1 MIQSSYASHQN
12 LGFRVLNPEQLHEIV
27 QAAYLILERTGAR
40 IDHEPMKV
48 LLKKAGAEI
57 KNNRVYV
64 PRWLTRECLDKAPKG
79 IMVYNRKG
87 QPAMHLDGHKTYYGT
102 STASPKNRDALTGQV
117 HETTLADIATGIKVA
132 DALEHLDFVMPFG
145 SAQDCPSPVA
155 EAHEYL
161 AVVKNTV
168 KPAVFCGYSPKGT
181 ETVLDMAAAIA
192 GGHDELRRKPMVIP
206 YPEPIAPLYWPDD
219 IVDKILI
226 CAKHGTPHITTG
238 AQLLSLTAPVTIAG
252 GLAQSTA
259 ESLFSNVMAQTAAQ
273 GTPVFLA
280 AIVEGVNPRNGLI
293 SMGGPEYQLSQAA
306 QAEIARYLG
315 LPSWGCAGITD
326 SKIIDAQA
334 GVESAISIFIQALA
348 GVNLVHDVGY
358 LDSGI
363 QCSAAMMVL
372 GDEIISMVKH
382 MMKGIVVDADTL
394 ATEVID
400 RVGPN
405 GNFMTQKHTIKH
417 LRQSLWSPSLF
428 CKEGQD
434 SWAALGSRSTQEA
447 ADQKV
452 KDIVAK
458 HVPEALDP
466 KLEEELTK
474 IIGAAEKN

>member
-1 MIQSSYASHQN
+1 MIQGNYSCHQS
-12 LGFRVLNPEQLHEIV
+12 LGFRVLNSDQIHEIV

-40 IDHEPMKV
+40 IEHESMKDM
-48 LLKKAGAEI
+48 LRKAGAEI
-57 KNNRVYV
+57 KNDRVYV
-64 PRWLTRECLDKAPKG
+64 PRWLTKECLDKAPKG
-79 IMVYNRKG
+79 IMIYNRKG
-87 QPAMHLDGHKTYYGT
+87 QPAMHLDGYKTYYGT
-102 STASPKNRDALTGQV
+102 STASPKNRDAHTGEI
-117 HETTLADIATGIKVA
+117 HDTTLADIATGIKVA
-132 DALEHLDFVMPFG
+132 DALNHLDFVMPFG

-161 AVVKNTV
+161 AVVKNTI
-168 KPAVFCGYSPKGT
+168 KPAVFCGYSAKGT
-181 ETVLDMAAAIA
+181 ETVLEMAATIA
-192 GGHDELRRKPMVIP
+192 GGHDELRRKPIVIP
-206 YPEPIAPLYWPDD
+206 YPEPIAPLYWPGD
-219 IVDKILI
+219 IIDKILI
-226 CAKHGTPHITTG
+226 CAKNGTPHITTG

-259 ESLFSNVMAQTAAQ
+259 ESLFSNVMAQTASP

-306 QAEIARYLG
+306 QAEIARFLG
-315 LPSWGCAGITD
+315 LPSWGCAGATD

-334 GVESAISIFIQALA
+334 GVEAAMSIFMHALA

-372 GDEIISMVKH
+372 GNEVISMVKH
-382 MMKGIVVDADTL
+382 IMKGIVVDADTL

-400 RVGPN
+400 RVGP
-405 GNFMTQKHTIKH
+405 GGSFMTQKHTIKH
-417 LRQSLWSPSLF
+417 LRQSLWNHELF
-428 CKEGQD
+428 CKEGHD
-434 SWAALGSRSTQEA
+434 SWAAHGSKDTQAA

-452 KDIVAK
+452 RDILAN

-466 KLEEELTK
+466 KLENELAR
-474 IIGAAEKN
+474 IISLAEKN

>member
-1 MIQSSYASHQN
+1 MIQSNYSSHQS
-12 LGFRVLNPEQLHEIV
+12 LSFRVLNEAQIHEIV

-40 IDHEPMKV
+40 IDHEPMREM
-48 LLKKAGAEI
+48 LKKAGAEI

-64 PRWLTRECLDKAPKG
+64 PRWLTRQCLDLAPKG
-79 IMVYNRKG
+79 IMIYDRQG
-87 QPAMHLDGHKTYYGT
+87 RPAMHLDGYKTYYGS

-117 HETTLADIATGIKVA
+117 HETTLADIATGIRVA
-132 DALEHLDFVMPFG
+132 DALEHIDFVMPFG
-145 SAQDCPSPVA
+145 SAQDCPGPVA

-161 AVVKNTV
+161 ALVRNTT
-168 KPAVFCGYSPKGT
+168 KPAVFCGYSPQGT
-181 ETVLDMAAAIA
+181 ETVLEMAAAIA
-192 GGHDELRRKPMVIP
+192 GGHDELRRRPMVIP

-219 IVDKILI
+219 IVEKIMI
-226 CAKHGTPHITTG
+226 CARLGTPHITTG

-259 ESLFSNVMAQTAAQ
+259 ESLFSNVMAQTAKA

-280 AIVEGVNPRNGLI
+280 AIVEGINARNGLI

-306 QAEIARYLG
+306 QAEIARHLG
-315 LPSWGCAGITD
+315 LPSWGCAGATD
-326 SKIIDAQA
+326 AKIIDAQA
-334 GVESAISIFIQALA
+334 GAEAAISIFIQALA

-382 MMKGIVVDADTL
+382 ILKGIVVDADTL

-400 RVGPN
+400 RVGPG

-417 LRQSLWSPSLF
+417 LRQSLWNASLF

-434 SWAALGSRSTQEA
+434 SWEALGSPDAQAA
-447 ADQKV
+447 ADRKV
-452 KDIVAK
+452 KDILDK
-458 HVPEALDP
+458 HIPQALDP
-466 KLEEELTK
+466 KLEEELK
-474 IIGAAEKN
+474 QIISAAEKN